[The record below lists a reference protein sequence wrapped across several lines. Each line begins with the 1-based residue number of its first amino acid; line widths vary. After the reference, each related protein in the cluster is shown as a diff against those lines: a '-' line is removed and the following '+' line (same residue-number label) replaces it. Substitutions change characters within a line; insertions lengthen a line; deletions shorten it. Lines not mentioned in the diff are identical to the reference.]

1 MFPFA
6 ALHWLLVTLSVLGK
20 MFVAGAFEV
29 LYILSGELFP
39 TVVRNVGL
47 GTSSAWAR
55 AGSMLSPYIA
65 KLVSEFLWYFI
76 MKLLIQFVVLC
87 LKSLCM
93 CIQPRK
99 QHPPLVKIKTT

>member
-65 KLVSEFLWYFI
+65 KLVSECLWY
-76 MKLLIQFVVLC
+76 LL
-87 LKSLCM
+87 
-93 CIQPRK
+93 
-99 QHPPLVKIKTT
+99 